1 MGGHT
6 ATLIRTFGTTDVAG
20 VPLRLV
26 GAYQADD
33 GSPPQSVEI
42 YLGGRFT
49 EIDLGKSKAGDDT
62 EHKYTLPLSYYRR
75 VVDGVDEV
83 EIDMLGP
90 VPRRRCR
97 SLCRDHGYPHRLIA
111 FHQNGIITS
120 PQRGQQ
126 SDTLSRCVPSFL
138 LGTHKAWTNFPH
150 FVPGHPVPRDRHAKP
165 AHRIHRRSCWATS
178 EGVVLNATPSE
189 GTASAKIFAL
199 TDRPVPIRP

>member
-1 MGGHT
+1 MPGPIKIDKGLEAMEATLTMGGHT

-90 VPRRRCR
+90 VPRRRRR
-97 SLCRDHGYPHRLIA
+97 SLCRDHGHPDRVIGP
-111 FHQNGIITS
+111 Q
-120 PQRGQQ
+120 PQRPH
-126 SDTLSRCVPSFL
+126 LWVKFL
-138 LGTHKAWTNFPH
+138 LRFG
-150 FVPGHPVPRDRHAKP
+150 
-165 AHRIHRRSCWATS
+165 SS
-178 EGVVLNATPSE
+178 EA
-189 GTASAKIFAL
+189 IFRFI
-199 TDRPVPIRP
+199 TQ